1 MFWFD
6 IEANRD
12 PVRRDQKMFP
22 EIRNRSLLLMV
33 FLSIAM
39 SWKSLL
45 KLELWSHRGIFGS
58 IAPGHDFFNAFGHKG
73 LNGHNVVTDAPLWV
87 DHKMQGE

>member
-12 PVRRDQKMFP
+12 PVRRDQKML
-22 EIRNRSLLLMV
+22 RSVLPMV
-33 FLSIAM
+33 FFSIAM

-45 KLELWSHRGIFGS
+45 KLELWSHRDVFGS
-58 IAPGHDFFNAFGHKG
+58 IARGHDFFNAFGHKG

>member
-12 PVRRDQKMFP
+12 TSFA
-22 EIRNRSLLLMV
+22 NG
-33 FLSIAM
+33 FFSIAM

-45 KLELWSHRGIFGS
+45 KLELWSHRDVFGS
-58 IAPGHDFFNAFGHKG
+58 IARGHDFFNAFGHKG
-73 LNGHNVVTDAPLWV
+73 LNGHNVVTDALLWV
-87 DHKMQGE
+87 DDKMQGE